1 MTPPKGTPW
10 NPDPQLLAAY
20 LDGEFEGRADLDD
33 LRQRIETWLADHPE
47 CWPEIGEL
55 RLLNRLWQTTT
66 PADPSPAAWN
76 DLFHKV
82 RQRVGD
88 TGTFGRLRES
98 RSASQRMAA
107 LAIPLAAA
115 CLLVAVLGWRGW
127 NSGPAARLPGG
138 PGPGPIAAPG
148 SEEVLE
154 VATSEEVEILQVE
167 GADTGTLVVGQLP
180 VDDVLELMRPEDV
193 ALAAVPGDTQLRF
206 GPHAPVIWARLGDD

>member
-1 MTPPKGTPW
+1 MTQPKGTPW
-10 NPDPQLLAAY
+10 EPDPQLLAAY
-20 LDGEFEGRADLDD
+20 LDGEFEGRADLND
-33 LRQRIETWLADHPE
+33 LRQRIETWLAAHPE

-66 PADPSPAAWN
+66 PVDPTPAAWN
-76 DLFHKV
+76 DLFRQV

-88 TGTFGRLRES
+88 SGTFGRKRRS
-98 RSASQRMAA
+98 GSASRRMAA

-115 CLLVAVLGWRGW
+115 CLLAAVLGW
-127 NSGPAARLPGG
+127 NTGPAARRPGG
-138 PGPGPIAAPG
+138 PGPTAVPAP
-148 SEEVLE
+148 EEVLE

-193 ALAAVPGDTQLRF
+193 ALAAVPGDTQLRL
-206 GPHAPVIWARLGDD
+206 GTHAPVIWARLADD